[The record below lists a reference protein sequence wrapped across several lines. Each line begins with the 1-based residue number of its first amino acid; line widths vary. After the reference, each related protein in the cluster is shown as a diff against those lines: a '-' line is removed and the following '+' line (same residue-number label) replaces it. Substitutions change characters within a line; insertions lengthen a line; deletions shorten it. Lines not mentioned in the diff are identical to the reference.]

1 MFFLSP
7 ISNSLGWFDINNVHL
22 EKYINKFC
30 FICFKILDDK
40 KAIVFWAR
48 STNHPSFNSTS
59 TNLGE
64 VQGDKLSSDGRL
76 FAQKPLP
83 FSRGAAASWLHERML
98 LMRHL
103 HKQCCLPL
111 KHDSSDLFLSNHAYI
126 DALSL
131 SLSLSLCMLRWCSC
145 RCSAAT
151 IFPYSCFIL
160 LKKWWMWSFVRKL
173 YPQLNWQK

>member
-1 MFFLSP
+1 
-7 ISNSLGWFDINNVHL
+7 
-22 EKYINKFC
+22 
-30 FICFKILDDK
+30 
-40 KAIVFWAR
+40 
-48 STNHPSFNSTS
+48 
-59 TNLGE
+59 

-83 FSRGAAASWLHERML
+83 FSRGAAASCLRERML

-131 SLSLSLCMLRWCSC
+131 SVCVHVALVQLSLLRCYYIPLLMLYSVEKMMNVIFCS
-145 RCSAAT
+145 
-151 IFPYSCFIL
+151 
-160 LKKWWMWSFVRKL
+160 
-173 YPQLNWQK
+173 

>member
-1 MFFLSP
+1 VS
-7 ISNSLGWFDINNVHL
+7 L

-83 FSRGAAASWLHERML
+83 FSRGAAASCLRERML

-131 SLSLSLCMLRWCSC
+131 SLCVCACCAAAAIVAPLLLYSLTHALFC
-145 RCSAAT
+145 
-151 IFPYSCFIL
+151 
-160 LKKWWMWSFVRKL
+160 
-173 YPQLNWQK
+173 

>member
-1 MFFLSP
+1 M
-7 ISNSLGWFDINNVHL
+7 IR
-22 EKYINKFC
+22 KQ
-30 FICFKILDDK
+30 
-40 KAIVFWAR
+40 VFWAR

-83 FSRGAAASWLHERML
+83 FSRGAAASCLRERML

-131 SLSLSLCMLRWCSC
+131 SLSLSVHVALVQLSLLRCYYIPLLMLYSVEKMMNVIFCS
-145 RCSAAT
+145 
-151 IFPYSCFIL
+151 
-160 LKKWWMWSFVRKL
+160 
-173 YPQLNWQK
+173 